1 MGLIIIPTSQSCGGN
16 LERCLAHNMHLVFA
30 TIIIIIIIYNAVKE
44 RGINKIMTQL
54 CKSITVTGAGKLK
67 ANSPT

>member
-1 MGLIIIPTSQSCGGN
+1 MGLIIIIPTSQSCGGN

-30 TIIIIIIIYNAVKE
+30 TIIIIIYNAVRQ

-54 CKSITVTGAGKLK
+54 CKGVTVTGAGKVK
-67 ANSPT
+67 ANSLT